1 MRATVRNPGDEAR
14 LVVLK
19 ALPGAAER
27 LSFWQ
32 ADLLVPGSFDK
43 AIDGASYIQFSI
55 EAGHATHPARLSISN
70 LAASPPKPNAGATYV
85 VHSASPVALEVV
97 PDPENELV
105 KPAVDGTKN
114 VFESVLKT
122 ST

>member
-14 LVVLK
+14 LAVLK

-70 LAASPPKPNAGATYV
+70 LAASPPKKQMQAP
-85 VHSASPVALEVV
+85 P
-97 PDPENELV
+97 
-105 KPAVDGTKN
+105 
-114 VFESVLKT
+114 T
-122 ST
+122 SSTPPRPSHWRWCRTRRTSW